1 LRGTRPISAE
11 LPAQDPELR
20 VCPDSLFFKVAIRLA
35 SGIASLALL
44 LFSGT
49 ASAVDDSWFFLRN
62 HNPFLQVYGLPPFQ
76 TASLAD
82 EGELQYR
89 ATFDVAN
96 HADSGELQNE
106 TVIIDGESYFFTLS
120 VRHGLKRWLEVGFD
134 LPVVRHSGGMFDNA
148 IERWHKIWGLSNS
161 ERVRPSNQLL
171 FRYARQ
177 GLAPYEMSSS
187 VSGLGDLQLTAAI
200 PLITGQGSDGRAIS
214 LRSSL
219 KLPTGDEQK
228 LLGSG
233 ASDFSLGLYASD
245 AGVFGWRDLSLS
257 GFAGLLL
264 LGKGEIFPEIQE
276 RTVAFGGF
284 AAAWQATDK
293 FSLAA
298 QIYAQDKYLQSEL
311 EDIGGN
317 SVQATFGGT
326 YFFSNHGISLSF
338 ALAEDLLTETISDVA
353 FHVSVRW
360 HGGKRKAVPQ

>member
-1 LRGTRPISAE
+1 M
-11 LPAQDPELR
+11 R

-148 IERWHKIWGLSNS
+148 IAAEQPVAVSICKAGSCALRNVFIRVGAWRSAADGGHTANNRARLRWPSHFPAFES
-161 ERVRPSNQLL
+161 E
-171 FRYARQ
+171 
-177 GLAPYEMSSS
+177 
-187 VSGLGDLQLTAAI
+187 TA
-200 PLITGQGSDGRAIS
+200 DG
-214 LRSSL
+214 
-219 KLPTGDEQK
+219 
-228 LLGSG
+228 
-233 ASDFSLGLYASD
+233 
-245 AGVFGWRDLSLS
+245 
-257 GFAGLLL
+257 
-264 LGKGEIFPEIQE
+264 
-276 RTVAFGGF
+276 
-284 AAAWQATDK
+284 
-293 FSLAA
+293 
-298 QIYAQDKYLQSEL
+298 
-311 EDIGGN
+311 
-317 SVQATFGGT
+317 
-326 YFFSNHGISLSF
+326 
-338 ALAEDLLTETISDVA
+338 
-353 FHVSVRW
+353 
-360 HGGKRKAVPQ
+360 